1 LSLRGGFRFAAYVR
15 QQTSLPLANFHPFV
29 SVIAPSRGLET
40 GLVENIRPLL
50 EQDYPNYEVLL
61 VFDSSEDPAL
71 AAVEKLLTERGS
83 AKIVIAGPATDTGQ
97 KVHNLQ
103 FAVGQ
108 IAPQSEVLAFVDT
121 DARPNRRWLKQL
133 VAPLHDET
141 LGASTGYRWFVPERG
156 GLASRLRSVWNA
168 SIASALGAATAKN
181 FCWGGSTAIRRA
193 TFEQLKVRER
203 WRGSISDDYTMTE
216 CLKEARLPI
225 HFNPNCLVA
234 SIGDCSFR
242 ELVEFTTRQIKITRV
257 YAPHLWQPLLLG
269 SALFTIVFFGG
280 LTLVLLRLVL
290 GLPFLVLLAV
300 LLLVWALGAAK
311 ALIRWW
317 AICISLPDHLAA
329 LRRDLLAQ
337 VVLWPFASL
346 LYLYNAIAAGFSQRI
361 EWRGIT
367 YELKSP
373 TEAVIISRNS

>member
-1 LSLRGGFRFAAYVR
+1 MRWWAMFCYAKHRPQSFMSCLRVRVDSEIEVELPLTPEMEFFVLRALMLLYYFLAAVSFWFGLLSLRGGFRFVSYVR

-133 VAPLHDET
+133 VAPLHD
-141 LGASTGYRWFVPERG
+141 
-156 GLASRLRSVWNA
+156 
-168 SIASALGAATAKN
+168 
-181 FCWGGSTAIRRA
+181 
-193 TFEQLKVRER
+193 
-203 WRGSISDDYTMTE
+203 
-216 CLKEARLPI
+216 
-225 HFNPNCLVA
+225 
-234 SIGDCSFR
+234 
-242 ELVEFTTRQIKITRV
+242 
-257 YAPHLWQPLLLG
+257 
-269 SALFTIVFFGG
+269 
-280 LTLVLLRLVL
+280 
-290 GLPFLVLLAV
+290 
-300 LLLVWALGAAK
+300 
-311 ALIRWW
+311 
-317 AICISLPDHLAA
+317 
-329 LRRDLLAQ
+329 
-337 VVLWPFASL
+337 
-346 LYLYNAIAAGFSQRI
+346 
-361 EWRGIT
+361 
-367 YELKSP
+367 
-373 TEAVIISRNS
+373 